1 VKFETL
7 EYFFER
13 GRLAD
18 VLPASFARFAAPI
31 VVETETLQHGELV
44 GKDELTEH
52 VRGNPDGFLGFPK
65 PPEMFLGKLQAPREG
80 ITIDSNGTK
89 MKLVQVAIKILK
101 HRLIMVGG
109 VIPDHIVLV
118 EGLAK

>member
-65 PPEMFLGKLQAPREG
+65 PPEMFWASSRLREKASRS
-80 ITIDSNGTK
+80 TAMERK
-89 MKLVQVAIKILK
+89 
-101 HRLIMVGG
+101 
-109 VIPDHIVLV
+109 
-118 EGLAK
+118 

>member
-1 VKFETL
+1 
-7 EYFFER
+7 
-13 GRLAD
+13 
-18 VLPASFARFAAPI
+18 
-31 VVETETLQHGELV
+31 
-44 GKDELTEH
+44 
-52 VRGNPDGFLGFPK
+52 
-65 PPEMFLGKLQAPREG
+65 
-80 ITIDSNGTK
+80 